1 MGRGGGICVRDR
13 GEHSRRVP
21 GEKRRDEVR
30 RVKYASNGHAGQQN
44 ETMRTALVEVTA
56 FNSIIPIPA
65 FTLPASEQTSE
76 VSETSEVSPAPEAN
90 FGGTVNVIPAE
101 QSSTT

>member
-1 MGRGGGICVRDR
+1 MQRLDMVG
-13 GEHSRRVP
+13 
-21 GEKRRDEVR
+21 
-30 RVKYASNGHAGQQN
+30 N
-44 ETMRTALVEVTA
+44 ETLRTALVEVTA